1 MNEKCNCGKCKS
13 DDNNVESFSDFLS
26 ELTGKFKNTKDNVL
40 DTIYKT
46 RDKYFIA
53 QADYKL
59 EIEEGVVQLEMVVAG
74 HEPNDIRVEYNNR
87 THELRIKDVAV
98 DDLVKPWYYKNIDM
112 TFELPE
118 TTDRSSFLKD
128 IRNGVLTV
136 SAAYKEVG
144 NTENE
149 FSEI

>member
-1 MNEKCNCGKCKS
+1 MNEKCNCNKCKS
-13 DDNNVESFSDFLS
+13 DYNNVESFPDFLS
-26 ELTGKFKNTKDNVL
+26 SLTGKFKNTKDNVL
-40 DTIYKT
+40 DVIYKT
-46 RDKYFIA
+46 RDKRFIP

-59 EIEEGVVQLEMVVAG
+59 EIEDGVIQLEMIVAG
-74 HEPNDIRVEYNNR
+74 HETNDIRVEYNNR

-118 TTDRSSFLKD
+118 TTDKSSFLKD

-144 NTENE
+144 ETEDE